1 MNKFNT
7 SSINS
12 GEEQEHS
19 ASSPSLQYRSPTTG
33 YDDRLIELEME
44 NARLNR
50 LVAELLVKNQQLRR
64 PD

>member
-7 SSINS
+7 SSINA

-19 ASSPSLQYRSPTTG
+19 ASSPLLQYRSPTTG
-33 YDDRLIELEME
+33 YDDRLVELEME
-44 NARLNR
+44 NVRLSR
-50 LVAELLVKNQQLRR
+50 LVAELLVKNQQLRK

>member
-1 MNKFNT
+1 MTKFDT

-12 GEEQEHS
+12 GEEQKQS
-19 ASSPSLQYRSPTTG
+19 ASSPSLHYRLPATG

-50 LVAELLVKNQQLRR
+50 LVAELLVKNQQLRK

>member
-1 MNKFNT
+1 MTKFDNT
-7 SSINS
+7 SINA

-50 LVAELLVKNQQLRR
+50 LVAELLVKNQQLRK

>member
-19 ASSPSLQYRSPTTG
+19 ASSPALKYRSPMTA

-50 LVAELLVKNQQLRR
+50 LVAELLVKNQQLRK

>member
-1 MNKFNT
+1 MNKFDT
-7 SSINS
+7 SSINA
-12 GEEQEHS
+12 GEEQEHG
-19 ASSPSLQYRSPTTG
+19 APSPSLQYRSPSTG

-50 LVAELLVKNQQLRR
+50 LVAELLVKNQQLRK

>member
-1 MNKFNT
+1 MTKFDT

-12 GEEQEHS
+12 GEVQEQS
-19 ASSPSLQYRSPTTG
+19 ASSPPLQYRSPMTA

-50 LVAELLVKNQQLRR
+50 LVAELLVKNQQLRK

>member
-1 MNKFNT
+1 MNKFDI
-7 SSINS
+7 SSFDS

-19 ASSPSLQYRSPTTG
+19 ASSPPLKYRSPMTA

-50 LVAELLVKNQQLRR
+50 LVAELLVKNQQLRK